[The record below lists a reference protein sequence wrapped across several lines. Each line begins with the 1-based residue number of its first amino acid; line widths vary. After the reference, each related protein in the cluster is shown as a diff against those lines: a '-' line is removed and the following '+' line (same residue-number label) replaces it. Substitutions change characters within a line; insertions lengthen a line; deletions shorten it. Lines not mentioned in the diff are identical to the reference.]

1 MVANYVKKLVH
12 SSLVMENFC
21 VFVLPLSLI
30 LVRTGNLVVID
41 TPIVILWLLLATHY
55 VVISLQR

>member
-12 SSLVMENFC
+12 SSLLMEGFC
-21 VFVLPLSLI
+21 VFVLPLLLI
-30 LVRTGNLVVID
+30 IVGAGNLVVMD
-41 TPIVILWLLLATHY
+41 TPIVVIWLLLATHY